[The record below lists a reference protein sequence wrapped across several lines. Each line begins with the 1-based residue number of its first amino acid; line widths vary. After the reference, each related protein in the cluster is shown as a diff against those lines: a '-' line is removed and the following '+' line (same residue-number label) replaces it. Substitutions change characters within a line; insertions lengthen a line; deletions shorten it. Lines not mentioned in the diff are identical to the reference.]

1 MRGGAITES
10 LIKFIFNQA
19 HPVGSY
25 YWSSDS
31 TNPANLFGGT
41 LEQIKDTFI
50 LAAGDTYKAGSTGG
64 ESTHTLSGA
73 EIAAHTHSFSATTT
87 SSGSH
92 KHSMGELWSAG
103 TTGGGNA
110 YVMDN
115 NRKVTD
121 RNTETA
127 GSHTHSI
134 SGTTGATGSSQPHN
148 NMPPYKVAYCWHRT
162 A

>member
-41 LEQIKDTFI
+41 WEQIKDTFI
-50 LAAGDTYKAGSTGG
+50 LAAGDTYKAGTTGG
-64 ESTHTLSGA
+64 EATHTLTTDEMPSHNHESPILGVVGGSNLKGDDPWANQVDSGRQA
-73 EIAAHTHSFSATTT
+73 KDYYT
-87 SSGSH
+87 
-92 KHSMGELWSAG
+92 KN
-103 TTGGGNA
+103 TGGG
-110 YVMDN
+110 
-115 NRKVTD
+115 
-121 RNTETA
+121 
-127 GSHTHSI
+127 
-134 SGTTGATGSSQPHN
+134 QPHN